1 MTAEG
6 SYATAFGM
14 PIVFLILIFGLVA
27 LVASAFVVLPMLRK
41 PRGGEDRTKF
51 AGWLALGAGLGVAAV
66 GLGSYAAL
74 GQPDLAWRSLRGPT
88 NDDYPALIATL
99 ARRMP
104 NRPGDLE
111 GWTLLGRGYLAYG
124 NANQAAKAFGR
135 AVDIAKAQLGAAPPQ
150 LLSSY
155 GEALTGEAGEVT
167 RDAETVF
174 RQVLEQDPEDV
185 MARYFVGRAMAQ
197 RGDKNGALQIWE
209 NLLAEAPPD
218 APWRGQLINQMAA
231 LRSETGGGAPFAPA
245 VMVAR
250 LAAQLD
256 ANPNNIDGWVM
267 LINSYMVLGDK
278 EKAAAAL
285 AKARSVFANQADA
298 QAALTAVAQKNAL
311 N

>member
-1 MTAEG
+1 MSA
-6 SYATAFGM
+6 
-14 PIVFLILIFGLVA
+14 VLLIFIFGLVA
-27 LVASAFVVLPMLRK
+27 LAASAFVVLPLVRK
-41 PRGGEDRTKF
+41 PRRADGPKR
-51 AGWLALGAGLGVAAV
+51 AGWLALGAGLAVAAV
-66 GLGSYAAL
+66 GLGSYAVL
-74 GQPDLAWRSLRGPT
+74 GQPDLAYKSLRGPT
-88 NDDYPALIATL
+88 NDDYPALLATL

-104 NRPGDLE
+104 NRPGDYE
-111 GWTLLGRGYLAYG
+111 GWALLGRGYMAYG
-124 NANQAAKAFGR
+124 NASQAAKAFGH
-135 AVDIAKAQLGAAPPQ
+135 AVEAAKAQLGAAPPQ
-150 LLSSY
+150 LLSNY
-155 GEALTGEAGEVT
+155 GEALAEEAGEVT
-167 RDAETVF
+167 KDAEAVF
-174 RQVLEQDPEDV
+174 REVLEKEPEDV
-185 MARYFVGRAMAQ
+185 MSRYFIGRALSQ

-209 NLLAEAPPD
+209 NLLADAPPD
-218 APWRGQLINQMAA
+218 APWRGTLINQMAS

-298 QAALTAVAQKNAL
+298 QAALSEVAQKNAL